1 MTDGIGH
8 TSDEPSDDDP
18 ILGLEKTAHGALR
31 KAIEFADQETSIVLS
46 VQAAM
51 ELVMEYERR
60 KG

>member
-51 ELVMEYERR
+51 ELVME
-60 KG
+60 